1 MWPTLSNRCIPVPR
15 NNTLWAWDMCWD
27 EWTVG
32 GVANILALVKGLA
45 AISGKFCTSL
55 AIQLKSLV
63 YFLQIPLLCKFAC
76 QNFARSFVYKF
87 MCWHIFRLGSI
98 LLLGWRWLC
107 TARATGT
114 SGFSGCSTGEV
125 KCLSTLPDLC
135 PSLPLATHNSLS
147 LSVRQQTP
155 WASLTSFS
163 TMPARWVL
171 YFSSN
176 VLHWKG
182 ILDEMTQLSD
192 ILEWNWNS
200 PPPCGNQIL

>member
-76 QNFARSFVYKF
+76 QNFAGSFVYKF
-87 MCWHIFRLGSI
+87 MCWHIFRLGLI

-147 LSVRQQTP
+147 LSSPANTMSKPYLFLYNAGQVGYV
-155 WASLTSFS
+155 LFIKCS
-163 TMPARWVL
+163 TLKGNFGQNDPTFW
-171 YFSSN
+171 YFGMK
-176 VLHWKG
+176 LK
-182 ILDEMTQLSD
+182 
-192 ILEWNWNS
+192 
-200 PPPCGNQIL
+200 